1 MNDTLS
7 PRRLRALIAMAWL
20 AAGALLLLL
29 TPLTGHS
36 ESLGW
41 TPAFWLLLA
50 PASILVAMK
59 PGLPMSLLAA
69 LFLWERPR
77 PRQLFAKRNRL

>member
-1 MNDTLS
+1 MHDTLS
-7 PRRLRALIAMAWL
+7 PRRLRALIALAWL
-20 AAGALLLLL
+20 ACGGLLLLL
-29 TPLTGHS
+29 TPLSGHS
-36 ESLGW
+36 ETLGW

-69 LFLWERPR
+69 LLRR
-77 PRQLFAKRNRL
+77 

>member
-20 AAGALLLLL
+20 VAGALLLLL

-50 PASILVAMK
+50 PASVLVVLK

-69 LFLWERPR
+69 LFRR
-77 PRQLFAKRNRL
+77 

>member
-69 LFLWERPR
+69 LFRR
-77 PRQLFAKRNRL
+77 